1 MADVNDAPRQKE
13 FRPKT
18 PQKFIPLCGHH
29 PSRSHQPTGD
39 DINRS
44 TPESPALFCAVS
56 RSSVNPSINVEN
68 IPKLSKQ
75 TGVPI
80 TYHSADIL
88 ILKARRSPPP
98 LHSEMADVNSV
109 PHNFRTSAED
119 PRVFSAAE

>member
-1 MADVNDAPRQKE
+1 MTKE

-18 PQKFIPLCGHH
+18 PESSRPQKFILLCGHH
-29 PSRSHQPTGD
+29 VSRSHQPTSD
-39 DINRS
+39 DINHS

-75 TGVPI
+75 TRVPI
-80 TYHSADIL
+80 TYRIADIL
-88 ILKARRSPPP
+88 ILKREGAPPP